1 MSDRILDRFQR
12 MMGDSAAREGE
23 ATGESAPPVDDIER
37 QAQPR
42 PGVLVSTPYGPV
54 RVLEER
60 RTTAYPY
67 SARLMEE
74 LLVTPVTDS
83 AGFLKDERVHGFSR
97 DEALF
102 LDVETTGLSHGAGT
116 VAFLIGLA
124 WFEEDEF
131 VVRQLL
137 LDDYDQEQAQLHL
150 LLEQLGAR
158 RYLVTY
164 NGKSFDRSVLES
176 RLVIQRFMDHRE
188 AHLRLMPH
196 LDLLHVG
203 RRVFGGLLENHR
215 LATLEREILGFHRP
229 DDIPG
234 EMVPQYYFQY
244 MLSGCGEH
252 IEGVLK
258 HNFDDVLS
266 LAHLAH
272 TLLEAIA
279 PSAATRSPR
288 VAFNLGKLHA
298 TGRDWARARVRLEE
312 YLQCRTESPEILLKA
327 AHLLARCHRQLKAP
341 AETIIALWT
350 RVAEELPE
358 APEPWTRLAILHE
371 RTTRQLD
378 RALRCAERA
387 LHLDP
392 RSDDA
397 RKRAGR
403 LRQRVECRP
412 APSTIGQT

>member
-1 MSDRILDRFQR
+1 MSDKILDRFQR
-12 MMGDSAAREGE
+12 MMGDSAEPEGK
-23 ATGESAPPVDDIER
+23 ATGEPAPPADDIER
-37 QAQPR
+37 QAEPR
-42 PGVLVSTPYGPV
+42 PGVLVHTPYGPV
-54 RVLEER
+54 RVIEER

-67 SARLMEE
+67 SARLVEE
-74 LLVTPVTDS
+74 LLTAEVTDS
-83 AGFLKDERVHGFSR
+83 ATCLKDERVHGFSR
-97 DEALF
+97 EEALF

-137 LDDYDQEQAQLHL
+137 LDDFGQEQAQLHL

-164 NGKSFDRSVLES
+164 NGKSFDRSVLEN

-203 RRVFGGLLENHR
+203 RRVFGGMLENHR

-244 MLSGCGEH
+244 MLSGYGEH
-252 IEGVLK
+252 IDGVLK

-272 TLLEAIA
+272 AILEQIA
-279 PSAATRSPR
+279 PGAAVSAPR
-288 VAFNLGKLHA
+288 IAFNLGKLHA
-298 TGRDWARARVRLEE
+298 NAKHWPAARARLEE
-312 YLQCRTESPEILLKA
+312 YLRYGDDDSPEILLKA
-327 AHLLARCHRQLKAP
+327 ADLLARGYRQLGEP
-341 AETIIALWT
+341 PETSVTLWNH
-350 RVAEELPE
+350 VAVELPE
-358 APEPWTRLAILHE
+358 APEPWTRLAVLHE
-371 RTTRQLD
+371 RKTRNLAK
-378 RALRCAERA
+378 ALRCAERA
-387 LHLDP
+387 LRLEPCYATH
-392 RSDDA
+392 
-397 RKRAGR
+397 KRVDR
-403 LRQRVECRP
+403 LRQRLR
-412 APSTIGQT
+412 